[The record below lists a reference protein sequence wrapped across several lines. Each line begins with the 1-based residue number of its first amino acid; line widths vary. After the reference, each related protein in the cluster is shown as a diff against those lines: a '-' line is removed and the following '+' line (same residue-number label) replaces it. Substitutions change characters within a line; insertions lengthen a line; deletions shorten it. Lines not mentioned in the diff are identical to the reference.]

1 MTNSTTLRSAFL
13 AALAAFKAADAAYDA
28 CSHAECEDS
37 CKAAPEFKAA
47 EVALAEAKQALLE
60 SDEEIEFTAR
70 DVESGVTH
78 VFMAATCEEARVKA
92 QRWAEGGDYDLTKG
106 HVYVDLRLAMETD
119 DGYESGRGS
128 DDEEQLTAII
138 ASKEPSCSHD
148 DGHDWQSPF
157 EIVGGIK
164 ENPGVWG
171 KGGGVIISECC
182 MRCGCKRTTDTWA
195 QRSDTGE
202 QGLNEVSY
210 EPGYY
215 SEALSELESD
225 AA

>member
-1 MTNSTTLRSAFL
+1 MTNTTPFRSAFL
-13 AALAAFKAADAAYDA
+13 AARAALKTADEAYDA
-28 CSHAECEDS
+28 CSCAECEDS
-37 CKAAPEFKAA
+37 CKAAPALDAA
-47 EVALAEAKQALLE
+47 EAALAEARQAFLD
-60 SDEEIEFTAR
+60 SDEEFEWTVR
-70 DVESGVTH
+70 DVASGVTH
-78 VFMAATCEEARVKA
+78 VFMSAALNWA
-92 QRWAEGGDYDLTKG
+92 QDTAIEWAEGGDYDLSAG
-106 HVYVDLRLAMETD
+106 PVYVDLRLAMETD

-128 DDEEQLTAII
+128 DDEEQLTAVV

-148 DGHDWQSPF
+148 DGHDWQSPHV
-157 EIVGGIK
+157 IVGGIE

-195 QRSDTGE
+195 QRMDTGE
-202 QGLNEVSY
+202 QGLTEVSY

>member
-1 MTNSTTLRSAFL
+1 MTNTTPFRSAFL
-13 AALAAFKAADAAYDA
+13 TALAAFKAADAACQDCSCTA
-28 CSHAECEDS
+28 CGTVLGCGADRD
-37 CKAAPEFKAA
+37 AA
-47 EVALAEAKQALLE
+47 EAALAEAKQALLD
-60 SDEEIEFTAR
+60 SDEEIEWTVR

-78 VFMAATCEEARVKA
+78 VFMSAASNWAHDTAKE
-92 QRWAEGGDYDLTKG
+92 WAEGGDYDLSSG
-106 HVYVDLRLAMETD
+106 PVYVDLRLAMETD

-128 DDEEQLTAII
+128 DDEERLTVIVA
-138 ASKEPSCSHD
+138 ATEPGCSHD

-157 EIVGGIK
+157 EIVGGIE

-171 KGGGVIISECC
+171 KGGGVIITECC

-195 QRSDTGE
+195 QRPDTGE
-202 QGLNEVSY
+202 QGLTEVSY